1 MKIAKNIIEQKGMK
15 NNALSGV
22 MAPSGLVKSGFVT
35 AGLTIISLPL
45 LEGTRFKFFL
55 SKI

>member
-1 MKIAKNIIEQKGMK
+1 MKNAKNIIEQKGMK
-15 NNALSGV
+15 NNASSVV

-35 AGLTIISLPL
+35 TRLTIASLAL